1 VSRIYQIPSDSQMMD
16 EVGRNAEKIV
26 VDSEEAKSSKAALI
40 WYPECCQ
47 GHAIDGPNDILNALY
62 PSLD

>member
-1 VSRIYQIPSDSQMMD
+1 MMD

-40 WYPECCQ
+40 WYPECCE